1 MTKKSSTGSN
11 EFILLMAVAMSMVAL
26 SIDAMLPALALMAFD
41 LGVADENDRQL
52 VITMV
57 FLGLAAGQLIYG
69 PVSDSVGRKAP
80 MMVGLVLFAGGS
92 LISVVAQN
100 FTVMLFGRFL
110 QGLGAAGPRTLS
122 VAMIRDR
129 SAGSEMAR
137 IMSLVMMVFILVPAL
152 APGVGQLI
160 LLVAHW
166 RMIFW
171 LFVGLALFTL
181 VWLGLR
187 QPETL
192 RRCDRSRLSWRGMY
206 TAFVRAVGTR
216 QTQVYTL
223 AGGLVFGAFV
233 GYLNSS
239 QQILQERYA
248 LGDRFALYFAVLAFA
263 IGFSSYFNSRLV
275 GRFGLRF
282 LCLCALTTMSGLS
295 LGFLLYCWVQPPPLW
310 GFMAYM
316 LVCFFAIGILF
327 SNFNA
332 LAMEPLGEI
341 AGMAASLIGSVTT
354 LLALGLG
361 YVIGQLYNHSVIPLV
376 GAFAVLSAGSLLL
389 IVCTGGVAQRQV
401 QGISPG

>member
-1 MTKKSSTGSN
+1 MTKKSSTGAN

-92 LISVVAQN
+92 LISVVAQS

-181 VWLGLR
+181 VWLG
-187 QPETL
+187 P
-192 RRCDRSRLSWRGMY
+192 
-206 TAFVRAVGTR
+206 AA
-216 QTQVYTL
+216 
-223 AGGLVFGAFV
+223 AGNPA
-233 GYLNSS
+233 
-239 QQILQERYA
+239 
-248 LGDRFALYFAVLAFA
+248 
-263 IGFSSYFNSRLV
+263 
-275 GRFGLRF
+275 
-282 LCLCALTTMSGLS
+282 
-295 LGFLLYCWVQPPPLW
+295 PL
-310 GFMAYM
+310 
-316 LVCFFAIGILF
+316 
-327 SNFNA
+327 
-332 LAMEPLGEI
+332 
-341 AGMAASLIGSVTT
+341 
-354 LLALGLG
+354 
-361 YVIGQLYNHSVIPLV
+361 
-376 GAFAVLSAGSLLL
+376 
-389 IVCTGGVAQRQV
+389 
-401 QGISPG
+401 